1 MPDVRWPINGNRL
14 HTPSS
19 QLLVDLLTDSHLHQL
34 VTQPT
39 RYRSNQQ
46 PSVLDLVITSDDS
59 SIANLEYFNPIGK
72 SDHVTL
78 MADLQLC
85 HTPRARTVLFQRTI
99 IDFEAL
105 NKRLTQID
113 WKSLLS
119 DVSVSRNWDHFKTA
133 LSDAVSQSTSTSLL
147 KKSSSKPWING
158 RILGQVRKKRSLWRA
173 FKRSG
178 SATDYEAHRAF
189 SNHLSS
195 VIRETRLKYEKGI
208 ADDKDPK
215 RLYKHIRTKLSGPVK
230 TIHVKDDSGL
240 VVDSNNG
247 VADVF
252 AETFSKV
259 FITEPPLAASTLSG
273 NCNPNC
279 ITDIIFSRDTVLEKF
294 KKLKTSKSSGPDF
307 ITANVLKNCAEP
319 LSTPASDLMQQSFK
333 SGCIPPDWKTAIV
346 RPIFKKGDKFDAS
359 NYRPISLTSLVVKV
373 MESVM
378 YDQVIKFF
386 SDHHLI
392 PSEQHGFLPGK
403 SVQSNLMCCMS
414 EWTRSLDSERPFDVV
429 YLDFSKAFDRVPK
442 CRLLRKL
449 SYLGIRGHL
458 LRWIDSFLS
467 DRTFR
472 VRIGGALSR
481 SVDVLSGVPQ
491 GSVLGPLLFIA
502 YTADIKDILTSPFA
516 MYADD
521 IKLYNSCDNI
531 QRLPQD
537 LHTTHK
543 WSLD

>member
-1 MPDVRWPINGNRL
+1 LQSSGCLGNGHLNKDRVSGRGPITLPLHSSKLSSNYLVTSIAYANVASLTAKYDDFCAFSNTYKPSIIMLTETWLTSKITDSLVSLGGYTLFRADRDGKKGGGVCVYIEDHTLADYLVVPLYVDTGGIDSLFLKISNCLCTFVLGCVYRPPSSCFDDDKILINYINHTTRKYDKIFVFGDFNMPDVRWPINGNRL

-59 SIANLEYFNPIGK
+59 SIANLEYLNPIGK

-178 SATDYEAHRAF
+178 SATHYEAHRAF

-195 VIRETRLKYEKGI
+195 VIREARLEYEKGI

-294 KKLKTSKSSGPDF
+294 
-307 ITANVLKNCAEP
+307 
-319 LSTPASDLMQQSFK
+319 
-333 SGCIPPDWKTAIV
+333 
-346 RPIFKKGDKFDAS
+346 
-359 NYRPISLTSLVVKV
+359 
-373 MESVM
+373 
-378 YDQVIKFF
+378 
-386 SDHHLI
+386 
-392 PSEQHGFLPGK
+392 
-403 SVQSNLMCCMS
+403 
-414 EWTRSLDSERPFDVV
+414 
-429 YLDFSKAFDRVPK
+429 
-442 CRLLRKL
+442 
-449 SYLGIRGHL
+449 
-458 LRWIDSFLS
+458 
-467 DRTFR
+467 
-472 VRIGGALSR
+472 
-481 SVDVLSGVPQ
+481 
-491 GSVLGPLLFIA
+491 
-502 YTADIKDILTSPFA
+502 
-516 MYADD
+516 
-521 IKLYNSCDNI
+521 
-531 QRLPQD
+531 
-537 LHTTHK
+537 
-543 WSLD
+543 

>member
-1 MPDVRWPINGNRL
+1 MTRKFDKIFVFGDFNMPDVRWPINGDRL

-59 SIANLEYFNPIGK
+59 SIANLEYLNPIGK

-85 HTPRARTVLFQRTI
+85 HNPPARTVLFQRTI

-133 LSDAVSQSTSTSLL
+133 LSDAVSQSASTSLL

-158 RILGQVRKKRSLWRA
+158 RILSLIRKKRSLRRA

-178 SATDYEAHRAF
+178 SEPDYEAHRAF
-189 SNHLSS
+189 SNNLSS
-195 VIRETRLKYEKGI
+195 VIWEARLGYEKCI

-215 RLYKHIRTKLSGPVK
+215 RLYKHIRTKVSGPVK
-230 TIHVKDDSGL
+230 TIHVKDASGL
-240 VVDSNNG
+240 VVDNNNG

-252 AETFSKV
+252 AETFSKI
-259 FITEPPLAASTLSG
+259 FITEPPLAASNLSG
-273 NCNPNC
+273 NCNLNC
-279 ITDIIFSRDTVLEKF
+279 ITDINFSRDTVLEKL
-294 KKLKTSKSSGPDF
+294 KKLKISKSSGPDF

-333 SGCIPPDWKTAIV
+333 SGCIPPDWKTATV
-346 RPIFKKGDKFDAS
+346 RPIF
-359 NYRPISLTSLVVKV
+359 
-373 MESVM
+373 
-378 YDQVIKFF
+378 
-386 SDHHLI
+386 
-392 PSEQHGFLPGK
+392 
-403 SVQSNLMCCMS
+403 
-414 EWTRSLDSERPFDVV
+414 
-429 YLDFSKAFDRVPK
+429 
-442 CRLLRKL
+442 
-449 SYLGIRGHL
+449 
-458 LRWIDSFLS
+458 
-467 DRTFR
+467 
-472 VRIGGALSR
+472 
-481 SVDVLSGVPQ
+481 
-491 GSVLGPLLFIA
+491 
-502 YTADIKDILTSPFA
+502 
-516 MYADD
+516 
-521 IKLYNSCDNI
+521 
-531 QRLPQD
+531 
-537 LHTTHK
+537 
-543 WSLD
+543 

>member
-1 MPDVRWPINGNRL
+1 
-14 HTPSS
+14 
-19 QLLVDLLTDSHLHQL
+19 
-34 VTQPT
+34 
-39 RYRSNQQ
+39 
-46 PSVLDLVITSDDS
+46 
-59 SIANLEYFNPIGK
+59 
-72 SDHVTL
+72 
-78 MADLQLC
+78 
-85 HTPRARTVLFQRTI
+85 LFQRTI

-178 SATDYEAHRAF
+178 SATHYEAHRAF

-195 VIRETRLKYEKGI
+195 VIREARLEYEKGI

-294 KKLKTSKSSGPDF
+294 
-307 ITANVLKNCAEP
+307 
-319 LSTPASDLMQQSFK
+319 
-333 SGCIPPDWKTAIV
+333 
-346 RPIFKKGDKFDAS
+346 
-359 NYRPISLTSLVVKV
+359 
-373 MESVM
+373 
-378 YDQVIKFF
+378 
-386 SDHHLI
+386 
-392 PSEQHGFLPGK
+392 
-403 SVQSNLMCCMS
+403 
-414 EWTRSLDSERPFDVV
+414 
-429 YLDFSKAFDRVPK
+429 
-442 CRLLRKL
+442 
-449 SYLGIRGHL
+449 
-458 LRWIDSFLS
+458 
-467 DRTFR
+467 
-472 VRIGGALSR
+472 
-481 SVDVLSGVPQ
+481 
-491 GSVLGPLLFIA
+491 
-502 YTADIKDILTSPFA
+502 
-516 MYADD
+516 
-521 IKLYNSCDNI
+521 
-531 QRLPQD
+531 
-537 LHTTHK
+537 
-543 WSLD
+543 